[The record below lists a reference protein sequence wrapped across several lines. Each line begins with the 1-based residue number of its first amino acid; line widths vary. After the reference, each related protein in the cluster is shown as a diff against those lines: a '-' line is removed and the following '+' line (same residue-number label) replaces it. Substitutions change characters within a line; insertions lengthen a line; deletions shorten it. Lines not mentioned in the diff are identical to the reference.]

1 MGTKISDMTLTG
13 SAPADSE
20 IVIAYS
26 GQNYKINPSALRE
39 ASGGATFNSGWVNT
53 DGTTTVADGATLTF
67 DHNLGTTDIIFSIFV
82 ASDASGTDAREADMM
97 VGDSST
103 TFGAFPQSITNTS
116 TTIQLGSGG
125 FITLDSSGVD
135 SSLSFSG
142 KYIKVIVSSA
152 SGGPRAYVAFDGTA
166 ANVTNSITNSFNISS
181 ITDNQVGQYTVN
193 FSNPVENPVAVHDNG
208 PRSDGFPILYSD
220 LYNVGSGSIKIA
232 LGSSNVWYDSA
243 YISLVV
249 F

>member
-26 GQNYKINPSALRE
+26 GQNYKINPSTLSG
-39 ASGGATFNSGWVNT
+39 ASG
-53 DGTTTVADGATLTF
+53 
-67 DHNLGTTDIIFSIFV
+67 
-82 ASDASGTDAREADMM
+82 
-97 VGDSST
+97 
-103 TFGAFPQSITNTS
+103 
-116 TTIQLGSGG
+116 
-125 FITLDSSGVD
+125 
-135 SSLSFSG
+135 
-142 KYIKVIVSSA
+142 SA
-152 SGGPRAYVAFDGTA
+152 PRAYVAFDGTA
-166 ANVTNSITNSFNISS
+166 ANVTNSITNSLNISS
-181 ITDNQVGQYTVN
+181 ITDNAVGQYTVN
-193 FSNPVENPVAVHDNG
+193 FSNPVEDPVAVHDNG

-232 LGSSNVWYDSA
+232 LGSNNVWYDSA